1 MTHAVAGSATARAQP
16 AVAEAIHRAH
26 MPSDTRD
33 SARML
38 EAVVAMRNRA
48 PPPDAALRVSNCT
61 LTMSGLTMTVVGM

>member
-1 MTHAVAGSATARAQP
+1 
-16 AVAEAIHRAH
+16 
-26 MPSDTRD
+26 
-33 SARML
+33 ML